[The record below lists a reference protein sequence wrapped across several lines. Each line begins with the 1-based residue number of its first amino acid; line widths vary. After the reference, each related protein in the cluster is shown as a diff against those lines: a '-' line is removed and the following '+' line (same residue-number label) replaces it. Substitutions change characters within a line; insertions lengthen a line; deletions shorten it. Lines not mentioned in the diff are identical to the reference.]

1 MTRHGRRSTSSYIL
15 GWQMRECPLSRH
27 LGMEA
32 PAPRPPRR
40 WPGLFISARDERSSI
55 VEAFIEATA
64 ARRRRSQRPSNRLDP
79 GDGCCCRKEHRKK
92 VRPIRPRQAEAEQG
106 DQRNYGELPYFGV
119 HSLPSHLLLSHTGEC
134 ARSGW
139 HPWPELDCIRKM
151 ASILL
156 DAVCAVNRENTS

>member
-1 MTRHGRRSTSSYIL
+1 
-15 GWQMRECPLSRH
+15 MRECPLSRH

-40 WPGLFISARDERSSI
+40 WPGLFISARYDRSSI
-55 VEAFIEATA
+55 VEGF
-64 ARRRRSQRPSNRLDP
+64 
-79 GDGCCCRKEHRKK
+79 
-92 VRPIRPRQAEAEQG
+92 V
-106 DQRNYGELPYFGV
+106 GV
-119 HSLPSHLLLSHTGEC
+119 QSLPSHLPLPYTGEF

-156 DAVCAVNRENTS
+156 DAECAVNRENAS